1 MTSIAQFSQKLVL
14 SASRGAGR
22 LTPDLRPGEPD
33 ADSDRLHLGKP
44 DAGVQCGE
52 VVASA
57 SPRSDILTDLTAAQI
72 ATAIR
77 IDCARAGWSLT
88 DFERLCGR
96 RRGFVAAIDKAV
108 RPKPETIATAI
119 EGLGRMNAG
128 AARPTPGDVRDER
141 SGLLLFETAQAEIE
155 AARKASERKAAA
167 RVTRAAAVDLAERAH
182 RQRGQRLLRAVP
194 ASAFIA
200 KARAQMEAGR

>member
-1 MTSIAQFSQKLVL
+1 MTAIREISQKLAL

-33 ADSDRLHLGKP
+33 AGGTKP
-44 DAGVQCGE
+44 RREEDGGGLQCGE

-57 SPRSDILTDLTAAQI
+57 SPRSNILPDMAGAQI

-77 IDCARAGWSLT
+77 IDCARAGWSLS

-96 RRGFVAAIDKAV
+96 SRGFVAAIDKAV

-119 EGLGRMNAG
+119 EGLG
-128 AARPTPGDVRDER
+128 
-141 SGLLLFETAQAEIE
+141 
-155 AARKASERKAAA
+155 
-167 RVTRAAAVDLAERAH
+167 
-182 RQRGQRLLRAVP
+182 
-194 ASAFIA
+194 
-200 KARAQMEAGR
+200 